1 MKDRKHFKE
10 VVLDVLLA
18 DGYLEMTLPDK
29 PQSPKQNYVIKDGQ
43 R

>member
-18 DGYLEMTLPDK
+18 DGLLKMTLPEK
-29 PQSPKQNYVIKDGQ
+29 PQSPKQRYVKK
-43 R
+43 